1 MSHPRPSRL
10 VGTVVILGL
19 ALLVTAVLVY
29 EAQLAA
35 RGHRL
40 TAERT
45 LRDYASFADWQ
56 FEQRM
61 KNELLT
67 TMIPSLMWGAMRVDP
82 ARLPQSLIS
91 PESVELLAREYAGWW
106 CKCLDSTRYFFRID
120 WPDGPMQT
128 TRTSASAEELRW
140 ARDTI
145 RAYVK
150 RMEPLTGML
159 PKAYGSTDVQPRPQS
174 TLQVI
179 LTNDSYVMIL
189 GEHDAMPQLLVF
201 LVSRDVKGRPVV
213 IYGYATPPRPFL
225 RTAFDSIYHRSVLLP
240 PSLVGTTPI
249 DSVLSLGISDVHG
262 NPLFGS
268 PGQYDLMYSASD
280 TLEPNFASLVLR
292 VALRPDVGARLIVG
306 GLPPSRLPML
316 LALLLVMAILLA
328 IALVQLRREQELARL
343 RTDFV
348 SGVSHELR
356 TPLAQ
361 IRWFSELLHMGK
373 LRSEEERTRSA
384 GIIDQE
390 ARRLT
395 YLVENVLNF
404 SRSERRQSRISPVP
418 SDLEKEL
425 RETLELF
432 APLARSRQ
440 MKLRAEL
447 ELGVVAMVDRDAL
460 RQIMLNLLDN
470 AAKYGPPGQTITV
483 GSTRTG
489 DAVRIWL
496 DDEGPGVSPADRARA
511 WEPYVRLAR
520 DADRGTGGSGIGLA
534 VVRELVEMHGGRCA
548 MEASP
553 GGGVRVVVT
562 LPATEAAVAEESPA

>member
-1 MSHPRPSRL
+1 MSPSRPSRL
-10 VGTVVILGL
+10 LGTVVVLGL
-19 ALLVTAVLVY
+19 ALAVTAVLVY
-29 EAQLAA
+29 QAQVAA

-56 FEQRM
+56 FEQQA
-61 KNELLT
+61 KSELLT
-67 TMIPSLMWGAMRVDP
+67 TMIPSLAQGAMRVDP
-82 ARLPQSLIS
+82 ARLPQSLLA
-91 PESVELLAREYAGWW
+91 PESVESLARDYAGWW
-106 CKCLDSTRYFFRID
+106 CKCLDSAGYFFRLD
-120 WPDGPMQT
+120 WPDGALLT
-128 TRTSASAEELRW
+128 TKTNASADDRRW

-145 RAYVK
+145 MAYVK
-150 RMEPLTGML
+150 QMEPLKDML
-159 PKAYGSTDVQPRPQS
+159 PKAYGSPDLTSRPQS
-174 TLQVI
+174 IMRVI
-179 LTNDSYVMIL
+179 LTNDSYVLIL
-189 GEHDAMPQLLVF
+189 GGVDARPRLLVF
-201 LVSRDVKGRPVV
+201 LVSRNADGHPIV
-213 IYGYATPPRPFL
+213 IYGYETPPGPFL
-225 RTAFDSIYHRSVLLP
+225 RPAFQSIYERAALLP
-240 PSLVGTTPI
+240 PSLVGNAPL
-249 DSVLSLGISDVHG
+249 DSVLSIAVEDARG
-262 NPLFGS
+262 NQIFGT
-268 PGQYDLMYSASD
+268 PGQYDLAYSASD
-280 TLEPNFASLVLR
+280 TLEANFGGLVLR
-292 VALRPDVGARLIVG
+292 VALRPDVAGRLIVG

-316 LALLLVMAILLA
+316 IALLLLMAILLA

-343 RTDFV
+343 RTEFV

-373 LRSEEERTRSA
+373 LRTEEERTRSA

-404 SRSERRQSRISPVP
+404 SRGERRQNRISPVP
-418 SDLEKEL
+418 TDIEKEL

-447 ELGVVAMVDRDAL
+447 ELGVVALVDRDAL
-460 RQIMLNLLDN
+460 RQVVLNLLDN

-483 GSTRTG
+483 GTTRDRDG
-489 DAVRIWL
+489 VRIWI
-496 DDEGPGVSPADRARA
+496 DDEGPGVEMSDRGRV

-520 DADRGTGGSGIGLA
+520 ESDRGTGGSGIGLA
-534 VVRELVEMHGGRCA
+534 VVRELVELHGGRCT

-553 GGGVRVVVT
+553 SGGARIVVT
-562 LPATEAAVAEESPA
+562 LPASEADLVEEPPA

>member
-91 PESVELLAREYAGWW
+91 PESVEELARNYAGWW

-268 PGQYDLMYSASD
+268 PGQY
-280 TLEPNFASLVLR
+280 
-292 VALRPDVGARLIVG
+292 
-306 GLPPSRLPML
+306 
-316 LALLLVMAILLA
+316 
-328 IALVQLRREQELARL
+328 
-343 RTDFV
+343 
-348 SGVSHELR
+348 
-356 TPLAQ
+356 
-361 IRWFSELLHMGK
+361 
-373 LRSEEERTRSA
+373 
-384 GIIDQE
+384 
-390 ARRLT
+390 
-395 YLVENVLNF
+395 
-404 SRSERRQSRISPVP
+404 
-418 SDLEKEL
+418 
-425 RETLELF
+425 
-432 APLARSRQ
+432 
-440 MKLRAEL
+440 
-447 ELGVVAMVDRDAL
+447 
-460 RQIMLNLLDN
+460 
-470 AAKYGPPGQTITV
+470 
-483 GSTRTG
+483 
-489 DAVRIWL
+489 
-496 DDEGPGVSPADRARA
+496 
-511 WEPYVRLAR
+511 
-520 DADRGTGGSGIGLA
+520 
-534 VVRELVEMHGGRCA
+534 
-548 MEASP
+548 
-553 GGGVRVVVT
+553 
-562 LPATEAAVAEESPA
+562 

>member
-1 MSHPRPSRL
+1 
-10 VGTVVILGL
+10 
-19 ALLVTAVLVY
+19 
-29 EAQLAA
+29 
-35 RGHRL
+35 
-40 TAERT
+40 
-45 LRDYASFADWQ
+45 
-56 FEQRM
+56 
-61 KNELLT
+61 
-67 TMIPSLMWGAMRVDP
+67 
-82 ARLPQSLIS
+82 
-91 PESVELLAREYAGWW
+91 
-106 CKCLDSTRYFFRID
+106 
-120 WPDGPMQT
+120 
-128 TRTSASAEELRW
+128 
-140 ARDTI
+140 
-145 RAYVK
+145 
-150 RMEPLTGML
+150 
-159 PKAYGSTDVQPRPQS
+159 
-174 TLQVI
+174 
-179 LTNDSYVMIL
+179 
-189 GEHDAMPQLLVF
+189 
-201 LVSRDVKGRPVV
+201 
-213 IYGYATPPRPFL
+213 
-225 RTAFDSIYHRSVLLP
+225 
-240 PSLVGTTPI
+240 
-249 DSVLSLGISDVHG
+249 
-262 NPLFGS
+262 
-268 PGQYDLMYSASD
+268 
-280 TLEPNFASLVLR
+280 VLR

-328 IALVQLRREQELARL
+328 IALVQLRRDQELARL

-404 SRSERRQSRISPVP
+404 SRSERRQNRISPVP

-432 APLARSRQ
+432 SPLARSRR

-460 RQIMLNLLDN
+460 RQVVLNLLDN

-483 GSTRTG
+483 GSTRAG
-489 DAVRIWL
+489 DSVRIWI
-496 DDEGPGVSPADRARA
+496 DDEGPGVPPADRARA
-511 WEPYVRLAR
+511 WEPYVRLGR
-520 DADRGTGGSGIGLA
+520 DADRSTGGSGIGLA

>member
-1 MSHPRPSRL
+1 M
-10 VGTVVILGL
+10 
-19 ALLVTAVLVY
+19 
-29 EAQLAA
+29 
-35 RGHRL
+35 
-40 TAERT
+40 
-45 LRDYASFADWQ
+45 
-56 FEQRM
+56 
-61 KNELLT
+61 
-67 TMIPSLMWGAMRVDP
+67 
-82 ARLPQSLIS
+82 
-91 PESVELLAREYAGWW
+91 
-106 CKCLDSTRYFFRID
+106 
-120 WPDGPMQT
+120 
-128 TRTSASAEELRW
+128 
-140 ARDTI
+140 
-145 RAYVK
+145 
-150 RMEPLTGML
+150 
-159 PKAYGSTDVQPRPQS
+159 
-174 TLQVI
+174 
-179 LTNDSYVMIL
+179 
-189 GEHDAMPQLLVF
+189 
-201 LVSRDVKGRPVV
+201 
-213 IYGYATPPRPFL
+213 IYGYETPPRPFL

-249 DSVLSLGISDVHG
+249 DSVLSLGISDTHG

-268 PGQYDLMYSASD
+268 PGQYDLMYSATD
-280 TLEPNFASLVLR
+280 TLEPNFAGLLLR

-418 SDLEKEL
+418 SDFEKEL

-470 AAKYGPPGQTITV
+470 AAKFGPPGQTITV

-489 DAVRIWL
+489 GSVRIWI
-496 DDEGPGVSPADRARA
+496 DDEGPGVAPADRTRA

-520 DADRGTGGSGIGLA
+520 DAERGTGGSGIGLA

-562 LPATEAAVAEESPA
+562 LPATEAAVAGESPA